1 MLITGRH
8 SAFDQSGF
16 TLIELMITITIVSIL
31 TLFAMPSYK
40 TWIAN
45 SRVRTTTEAIQN
57 GLMLAKGQALA
68 KNAKVQLVLTSS
80 SPDVANVNT
89 VTASTAGS
97 GWMVRVYQTTS
108 FTSADFI
115 QGRSVAEGGVNTTVA
130 AGQSTFVFT
139 GVGGLSPIPAAD
151 IAINV
156 SGTGSDR
163 PLRIEVSQGGAIR
176 MCDPSASL
184 TTSAMRC

>member
-1 MLITGRH
+1 MITKQH
-8 SAFDQSGF
+8 LAPDQTGF

-31 TLFAMPSYK
+31 TLLAMPSYK

-57 GLMLAKGQALA
+57 GLMLAKAQALA

-80 SPDVANVNT
+80 SPVVANVNS

-130 AGQSTFVFT
+130 ADQATFVFT

-163 PLRIEVSQGGAIR
+163 PLRIEVSKGGAIR
-176 MCDPSASL
+176 MCDPSAAL